1 MDHFVYKDSELYAE
15 GVPLS
20 RIAREVGTPV
30 YVYGSAAFEGHL
42 LAFDA
47 AFSRVPH
54 LVCYSVKVAS
64 NLALLAKV
72 AKLSLGA
79 DIVSGGELF
88 RALTAG
94 IPASKI
100 VYSGVGKTAA
110 EMAEALDAGILAFN
124 VESAPELD
132 LLSQIAKD
140 RGRQAP
146 VAFRVNPDVDPG
158 THPYVA
164 TGLKESKFGVPVE
177 EAFALY
183 LRAKDDPNV
192 NPMGMDCHIGS
203 QLTSVTPFADALSRL
218 KALLARLR
226 EAGLAISHL
235 DLGGGLGI
243 RYDQETPP
251 SPAEYAQT
259 IVEGLAGEP
268 VTLILEPGRVVAG
281 NAGVLVVS
289 VLYDKL
295 TPERRF
301 LVTDGA
307 MNDLIRPSLYGSH
320 HSIVPVAQTSAEPVK
335 VNVVGPVCES
345 GDFLAKDRLL
355 PPVPA
360 GGLLA
365 VKSAGA
371 YGFTMSSN
379 YNARPRAAE
388 VLVEGDAYRVVR
400 ARETRQDLIR
410 GETP

>member
-1 MDHFVYKDSELYAE
+1 M
-15 GVPLS
+15 
-20 RIAREVGTPV
+20 
-30 YVYGSAAFEGHL
+30 
-42 LAFDA
+42 
-47 AFSRVPH
+47 
-54 LVCYSVKVAS
+54 
-64 NLALLAKV
+64 
-72 AKLSLGA
+72 
-79 DIVSGGELF
+79 
-88 RALTAG
+88 
-94 IPASKI
+94 
-100 VYSGVGKTAA
+100 
-110 EMAEALDAGILAFN
+110 
-124 VESAPELD
+124 
-132 LLSQIAKD
+132 
-140 RGRQAP
+140 
-146 VAFRVNPDVDPG
+146 AFRVNPNVDPG

-183 LRAKDDPNV
+183 LRAKDDPYV
-192 NPMGMDCHIGS
+192 KPIGLDCHIGS
-203 QLTSVTPFADALSRL
+203 QLTSVAPFADALSRL
-218 KALLARLR
+218 KALLARLM

-243 RYDQETPP
+243 RYDRETPP
-251 SPAEYAQT
+251 SPAEYAQK

-281 NAGVLVVS
+281 NGAVLVVT
-289 VLYDKL
+289 VLYDKQ
-295 TPERRF
+295 TPEKRF

-307 MNDLIRPSLYGSH
+307 MNDLIRPSLYGSY
-320 HSIVPVAQTSAEPVK
+320 HSIVPVTQTSAEPVP

-345 GDFLAKDRLL
+345 GDFLAKDRSL

-360 GGLLA
+360 GSFLA

-388 VLVEGDAYRVVR
+388 VLVEGDAYRIVR